1 MDPVTLIVT
10 ALAAG
15 AAAGLKPTAE
25 QVVKDAYAGLKAF
38 IRSKYP
44 ALSLEPLEKN
54 PASEAKR
61 ASAAEDFADAGANED
76 NELLDRAQ
84 ALLEVVQQHDR
95 PAAEAIGVDLEEV
108 EAEYLRIQKV
118 RAAGTGVKV
127 RKGKFSRGIDLGE
140 IEAGAGSEPPKE

>member
-25 QVVKDAYAGLKAF
+25 QAVKDAYAGLKAF
-38 IRSKYP
+38 IQSKYP
-44 ALSLEPLEKN
+44 SLSLEPLENK
-54 PASEAKR
+54 PESEVKR
-61 ASAAEDFADAGANED
+61 ASTAEDFADAGANED

-84 ALLEVVQQHDR
+84 ALLEVVKQHDR

-108 EAEYLRIQKV
+108 EAEYLKIQKV
-118 RAAGTGVKV
+118 RSAGTGVKV
-127 RKGKFSRGIDLGE
+127 RKSKFSRGIDVRE
-140 IEAGAGSEPPKE
+140 VDAGVRSEPPKE

>member
-15 AAAGLKPTAE
+15 AAAGLKPSAE

-38 IRSKYP
+38 IQSKYP
-44 ALSLEPLEKN
+44 ALILEPLEKK
-54 PASEAKR
+54 PESEAER

-84 ALLEVVQQHDR
+84 ALLDVVKQHDR
-95 PAAEAIGVDLEEV
+95 PAAEAIGVDLKEV

-127 RKGKFSRGIDLGE
+127 RKAKFSGGIDLGE
-140 IEAGAGSEPPKE
+140 VDAGAGSEHPKE